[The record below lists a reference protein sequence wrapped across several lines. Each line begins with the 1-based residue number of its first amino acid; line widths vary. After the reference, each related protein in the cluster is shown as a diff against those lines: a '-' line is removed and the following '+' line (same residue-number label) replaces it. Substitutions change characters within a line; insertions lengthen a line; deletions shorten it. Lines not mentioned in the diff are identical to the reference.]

1 MFRTLFVVIAA
12 ASLLVPHSARGESRL
27 ALVMGQSAYRS
38 VPALPNPVRDAR
50 AIAQAL
56 TDVGFEVTSAS
67 DLSEHQIRE
76 NIGEFAGK
84 VGTKGPNA
92 VALVFYAGHGVQI
105 DGENYLMPVDVDPK
119 READVP
125 IQAIRLNDLLNAL
138 TSVPNRMRIVL
149 LDACRNDPFP
159 AINKT
164 AGHGLALV
172 DAKISVLGT
181 FVSFSTS
188 PGAEADDGDG
198 ANSPYAAALLSA
210 LKEKGI
216 TIEDALKHV
225 RVAVNKATG
234 GRQTPWDS
242 SSLTENF
249 EFAPLPGAETGTPKQ
264 VVAKRTVDEW
274 RRELEGKPVETA
286 DEIVVADGTEESYEA
301 FVGLYAQPPFSLQAR
316 EWLDRHRR
324 MVAWNKAVITNAA
337 PGFRAFLA
345 QYPDSDL
352 AATARKLEER
362 LRNRPSTAQA
372 VAATVVSAPGAA
384 ATPIGAGAAPQV
396 AAAPPNASQPAPTC
410 ACSEPPQ
417 KKTEP
422 PPKKRAEANR
432 PKRVERAAP
441 WRTPSSSGYYS
452 GGGNSGNNSGYGT
465 GYGRS
470 GY

>member
-1 MFRTLFVVIAA
+1 MFRILFAAVAA
-12 ASLLVPHSARGESRL
+12 ASLLVSHSAYAESRL
-27 ALVMGQSAYRS
+27 ALVIGQSAYHS
-38 VPALPNPVRDAR
+38 VPALANPVSDAR
-50 AIAQAL
+50 AVTQAL
-56 TDVGFEVTSAS
+56 TDIGFEVTSAS
-67 DLSEHQIRE
+67 DLSEHQMRDE
-76 NIGEFAGK
+76 IGDFAGK
-84 VGTKGPNA
+84 VAANGPDA

-105 DGENYLMPVDVDPK
+105 DGENYLMPIDVDPK
-119 READVP
+119 READIP

-159 AINKT
+159 GINKT

-172 DAKISVLGT
+172 DTKIGVLNT

-188 PGAEADDGDG
+188 PGAEAEDGDG
-198 ANSPYAAALLSA
+198 ANSPYASA
-210 LKEKGI
+210 LISALTEKGI
-216 TIEDALKHV
+216 TIEDASKHI

-249 EFAPLPGAETGTPKQ
+249 EFVPLPGAETGTPKQ
-264 VVAKRTVDEW
+264 VVAKRTVEEW
-274 RRELEGKPVETA
+274 RRELDGKPVETA
-286 DEIVVADGTEESYEA
+286 NEIVVADGTEESYEA

-324 MVAWNKAVITNAA
+324 MVAWNKAVIANTA
-337 PGFRAFLA
+337 PGFHAFLA

-352 AATARKLEER
+352 TLTARKLEER

-372 VAATVVSAPGAA
+372 VAAAVASAPGASA
-384 ATPIGAGAAPQV
+384 APTGTNAAPQV
-396 AAAPPNASQPAPTC
+396 AAAPPNTSQPAPTC
-410 ACSEPPQ
+410 PCSEPRQ
-417 KKTEP
+417 NRTEP
-422 PPKKRAEANR
+422 PPKKRAETDR
-432 PKRVERAAP
+432 PRHVERATPRHAP
-441 WRTPSSSGYYS
+441 SGSGYYS
-452 GGGNSGNNSGYGT
+452 GGSSGYGA